1 MLDNEIIDL
10 YFERNE
16 EAINATA
23 EKYGSYCSRIA
34 FNILADIHD
43 SEECVNDTYMK
54 AWNNIP
60 PKRPT
65 VLSAFLAKI
74 TRNIAIDRYKGDHAD
89 KRADR
94 LATSIEELYDAI
106 EDENTWN
113 KLELVELGDLISKFL
128 YTEKE
133 AARRIFVLRYFYEY
147 SIEDIAHIY
156 ATSASYVKT
165 KLHRTRHALAKYLND
180 NGVAV

>member
-1 MLDNEIIDL
+1 MDDLSIIEL
-10 YFERNE
+10 YFARDEQ
-16 EAINATA
+16 AIKETDV
-23 EKYGSYCSRIA
+23 KYGKLCYRIA
-34 FNILADIHD
+34 HNILNNKED
-43 SEECVNDTYMK
+43 SEECVNDTYMR

-65 VLSAFLAKI
+65 VFSAFLAKI

-89 KRADR
+89 KRADK

-106 EDENTWN
+106 EDNNTWN

-165 KLHRTRHALAKYLND
+165 KLHRTRRALAKYLND

>member
-16 EAINATA
+16 QAIDATA
-23 EKYGSYCSRIA
+23 EKYGAYCNRIA

-54 AWNNIP
+54 AWNSIP
-60 PKRPT
+60 PKRPD
-65 VLSAFLAKI
+65 VFSAFLAKI
-74 TRNIAIDRYKGDHAD
+74 TRNIAIDRYKGDHAN
-89 KRADR
+89 KRADK
-94 LATSIEELYDAI
+94 LATSIDELYDAI
-106 EDENTWN
+106 EDNNTWN
-113 KLELVELGDLISKFL
+113 TLDLAELGDLISKFL
-128 YTEKE
+128 YKEKE

-165 KLHRTRHALAKYLND
+165 KLHRTRKALAKYLKE